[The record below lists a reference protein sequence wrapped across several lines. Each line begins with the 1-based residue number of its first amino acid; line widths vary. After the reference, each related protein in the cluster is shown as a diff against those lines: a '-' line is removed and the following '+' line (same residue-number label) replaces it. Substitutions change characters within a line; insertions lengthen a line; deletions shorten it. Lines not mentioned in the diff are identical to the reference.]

1 MSYAAG
7 DPGKGPDKGPGKGAG
22 KDRWRSNPMGSCG
35 PSALGIRVG
44 CLADANVFVYG
55 FAFAFGFEF
64 RRWGCPRTN
73 DCTAAASAPARAPA
87 RASARAPTRAP
98 AKTQARVLGRAPAR
112 AIQGPKGTGKDPEVA
127 VGCTFSG
134 LRGPELPSVSQFGT
148 SEGQN

>member
-1 MSYAAG
+1 MGTPARALARAPGRAPAKAVGAA
-7 DPGKGPDKGPGKGAG
+7 
-22 KDRWRSNPMGSCG
+22 NPWVLV
-35 PSALGIRVG
+35 ALRRLGIGVG

-127 VGCTFSG
+127 VGCTFSN
-134 LRGPELPSVSQFGT
+134 LRGPELPRVSQFGA